1 MTETGP
7 LPRVQVKA
15 AMDELQDWELGEHSL
30 NASYR
35 FDTTATALEF
45 IAVIGLVAER
55 LNHHPTV
62 DWRYEAV
69 HVGISLRSVHG
80 IAKRDFDLAAR
91 ISEEAA
97 KLEGLAVD
105 AASR

>member
-7 LPRVQVKA
+7 LPRVQVWQL
-15 AMDELQDWELGEHSL
+15 MDELQDWELGESSL
-30 NASYR
+30 AVSYR

-45 IAVIGLVAER
+45 IAVIGLAAEQ

-62 DWRYEAV
+62 DWRYESV

-97 KLEGLAVD
+97 KLEGLADD